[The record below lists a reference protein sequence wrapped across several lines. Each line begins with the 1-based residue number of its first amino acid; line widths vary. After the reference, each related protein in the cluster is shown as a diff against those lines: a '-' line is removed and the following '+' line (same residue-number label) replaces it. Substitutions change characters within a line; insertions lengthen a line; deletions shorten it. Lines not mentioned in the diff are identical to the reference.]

1 MARITVL
8 GGTGYAGGHIVQEA
22 AARGHQVTSVSRSL
36 PDQPVAGVTYRQA
49 DALDPAYA
57 TAAVADADVV
67 IEALSPR
74 GALTGRIGEVI
85 GELAVA
91 AQAAGVRLGVIGGAG
106 SLHVAPGGPRLFD
119 TPEFPAEYKPESL
132 ELGAVLDELRES
144 PEALDWFYVSP
155 AAGFGAYAPGE
166 RTGTF
171 RLGDDVL
178 LTDDE
183 GRSDLSGADLAVA
196 ILDEVENPT
205 HRRARFTAAY

>member
-8 GGTGYAGGHIVQEA
+8 GGTGYAGSHLVREA
-22 AARGHQVTSVSRSL
+22 AARGHQVTSFSRTL
-36 PDQPVAGVTYRQA
+36 PEQPVEGVTYKQA
-49 DALDPAYA
+49 DALDPAYPA
-57 TAAVADADVV
+57 TVVADADVV
-67 IEALSPR
+67 LEALSPR

-85 GELAVA
+85 RAVAVA

-106 SLHVAPGGPRLFD
+106 SLAVIPGGPRLLD
-119 TPEFPAEYKPESL
+119 TPEFPAEYRPESL
-132 ELGAVLDELRES
+132 ELAEVLDELRGS
-144 PEALDWFYVSP
+144 PEQLDWFYVSP

-171 RLGDDVL
+171 RLGDDL
-178 LTDDE
+178 LLSDAE
-183 GRSDLSGADLAVA
+183 GRSELSGADLAVA

>member
-8 GGTGYAGGHIVQEA
+8 GGTGYAGGYIVREA
-22 AARGHQVTSVSRSL
+22 AARGHQVTSVSRTA
-36 PDQPVAGVTYRQA
+36 PEEPVDGVTYRQA

-67 IEALSPR
+67 VEALSPR

-91 AQAAGVRLGVIGGAG
+91 AQAADVRLGVIGGAG
-106 SLHVAPGGPRLFD
+106 SLDVAPGGPRLLD
-119 TPEFPAEYKPESL
+119 TPEFPAEYRAESL
-132 ELGAVLDELRES
+132 ELAEVLDELRRS
-144 PEALDWFYVSP
+144 PEGLDWFYISP
-155 AAGFGAYAPGE
+155 AGGFGAYAPGE

-171 RLGDDVL
+171 RVGDDVL

-183 GRSDLSGADLAVA
+183 GRSELSGADLAVA